1 MAPSK
6 SKYDKPDLR
15 EKIKARI
22 MAGTKGGAAGQ
33 WSARKAQLL
42 ALEYKK
48 AGGGYTSGK
57 SATQKS
63 LTKWT
68 KEEWTTSDGK
78 PAIRQNAKGEK
89 ITTRYLPKKA
99 WENMT
104 AAEKKATNAKK
115 VQASKQGQQFVA
127 NTKTAKARGKA
138 ARQQKK

>member
-1 MAPSK
+1 MAASK
-6 SKYDKPDLR
+6 SKYDKPELR
-15 EKIKARI
+15 ERIKERI
-22 MAGTKGGAAGQ
+22 MAGNKGGAAGQ

-63 LTKWT
+63 LSKWT

-78 PAIRQNAKGEK
+78 PAIRKNAKGETV
-89 ITTRYLPKKA
+89 TTRYLPKKA

-104 AAEKKATNAKK
+104 PAQRKATNEKK
-115 VQASKQGQQFVA
+115 VEASKEGKQFVA
-127 NTKTAKARGKA
+127 NTKTAKAKGRA
-138 ARQQKK
+138 ARQPKK